1 MDDDEAAVI
10 AAAEE
15 HVRACQLADQRPRP
29 DNCLTCSLH
38 RALNGTGCGRCSHPA
53 WRPRVG

>member
-1 MDDDEAAVI
+1 MDDVEAAVI

-29 DNCLTCSLH
+29 EDCLACYLH
-38 RALNGTGCGRCSHPA
+38 RALSGAGCDGKLSLTHE
-53 WRPRVG
+53 